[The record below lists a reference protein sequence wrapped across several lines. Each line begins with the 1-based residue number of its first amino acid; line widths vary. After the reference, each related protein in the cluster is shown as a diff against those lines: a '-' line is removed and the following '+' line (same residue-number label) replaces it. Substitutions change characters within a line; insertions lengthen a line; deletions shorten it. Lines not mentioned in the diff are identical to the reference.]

1 MIEPITETLI
11 RELLKHGT
19 SQRKIA
25 KQLGISRN
33 TVSRIIAGNDVRP
46 APAKNSAYEQHLTK
60 IKELFQLCEG
70 NVVRVQEEIRKRYA
84 IEIPYQSL
92 TWLVRKHKM
101 RIPISKRAGRYTF
114 TPGEEMQHDTSPHKI
129 TIGGKTVIAQCAA
142 LTFAY
147 SSKC

>member
-1 MIEPITETLI
+1 MIEPITEILV

-19 SQRKIA
+19 SQRAIA
-25 KQLGISRN
+25 KQLGIARN
-33 TVSRIIAGNDVRP
+33 TVSKIVTGSDIRP
-46 APAKNSAYEQHLTK
+46 APVKNSSHEQHLSK

-70 NVVRVQEEIRKRYA
+70 NVVRIQEELLVRYE

-114 TPGEEMQHDTSPHKI
+114 TPGEEMQHD
-129 TIGGKTVIAQCAA
+129 C
-142 LTFAY
+142 
-147 SSKC
+147 